1 MRQRFRAK
9 VKGQMLNM
17 TGSRSNGR
25 TMRFKYNYPQALI
38 TQLLCNA
45 HVYVSGEVFCS
56 KWKLTPPRPGGPG
69 GPGGPGNPALPGFP
83 SGPLGPYGEQ
93 EQITQLR

>member
-1 MRQRFRAK
+1 
-9 VKGQMLNM
+9 
-17 TGSRSNGR
+17 
-25 TMRFKYNYPQALI
+25 MRFKYNYPQALI
-38 TQLLCNA
+38 TQSLCNA
-45 HVYVSGEVFCS
+45 QVYVFGEVFCS
-56 KWKLTPPRPGGPG
+56 KWKLTPPRPEGPG